1 MRTLALAL
9 CLLAAAGCGRLATPR
24 NGYAKELDDFLVAR
38 ARELLPAL
46 DRMSGGGGG
55 GSSEGGY
62 SSQYDRR
69 LETTNALPAAAHATL
84 ISDLA
89 RDARARLDERGL
101 EIRARGTTG
110 DEEKT
115 LERVCYRYETDG
127 LVGWVALDGIR
138 NEDGGFTLLVTV
150 TEHVG

>member
-24 NGYAKELDDFLVAR
+24 NGYARDFDSFLVQR
-38 ARELLPAL
+38 ARELLPEF

-55 GSSEGGY
+55 GSSDGAY

-69 LETTNALPAAAHATL
+69 LETTTALPAGKHATL
-84 ISDLA
+84 IADLA
-89 RDARARLDERGL
+89 RDARAWLDERGL

-115 LERVCYRYETDG
+115 LDRVCYRYGTGG
-127 LVGWVALDGIR
+127 LVGWLALDGVR